1 MEDKTAL
8 RARDFWTSLVL
19 IAACVFF
26 LWCTTDIPLFDTQ
39 TGGVTSGDWYNSAAV
54 VPYGIFGLMLL
65 CALGLLTISI
75 KDGGAERALRGAGVG
90 WERAELI
97 RMGCIA
103 IILFFYIFAL
113 VPRVDFVICS
123 ALLIT
128 SMIYGFHDGHPE
140 RTKRAAAIVAAAGLY
155 AFVMNFPQSE
165 WAKPHDDDWVTLALW
180 LGLTIYT
187 LINHRDEYAVRI
199 APVMAILVPL
209 ILVLAMAFGFRQN
222 VPNRSGL
229 LFSQIEY
236 HYYVTLK
243 PLWAKKK

>member
-8 RARDFWTSLVL
+8 RARDFWTSLIL
-19 IAACVFF
+19 IATSVFF
-26 LWCTTDIPLFDTQ
+26 LWRTTDIPLFDTQ

-65 CALGLLTISI
+65 CSLGLLAISI

-90 WERAELI
+90 WEKSELI
-97 RMGCIA
+97 RMGCIS

-123 ALLIT
+123 ALLI
-128 SMIYGFHDGHPE
+128 SAMIYGFHGGD
-140 RTKRAAAIVAAAGLY
+140 RDRMKIAAAIVAAAGLY
-155 AFVMNFPQSE
+155 SFVMHFPQSE

-180 LGLTIYT
+180 VGLTLYT
-187 LINHRDEYAVRI
+187 LLRHRDEYAIRI
-199 APVMAILVPL
+199 APIMAVLVPL
-209 ILVLAMAFGFRQN
+209 MLVLAMAFGFRQN

-229 LFSQIEY
+229 LFKQIEY

-243 PLWAKKK
+243 PLWAQK